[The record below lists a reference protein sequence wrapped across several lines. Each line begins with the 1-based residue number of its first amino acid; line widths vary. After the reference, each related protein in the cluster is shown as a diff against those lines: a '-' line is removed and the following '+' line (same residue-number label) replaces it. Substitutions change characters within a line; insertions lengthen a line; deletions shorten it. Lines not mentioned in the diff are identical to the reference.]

1 MNRKKRFLL
10 ILMVLAIV
18 LTGIVLARN
27 SESGPNFLDEQF
39 SEIVDY
45 IPERDQLDP
54 KISKVDVAWHL
65 DHSLKTINRI
75 CEALEASDPNK
86 FKSNFSLSR
95 VFVFAWGDF
104 PRGVAESPKLVRPPK
119 EIMTDNL
126 YLQIEEA
133 RENLKKME
141 LLDAKAHFRHPYFNV
156 IDKGQTKRFL
166 KIHTNHHLKIIRD
179 ILK

>member
-1 MNRKKRFLL
+1 MKKILYFLIALFL
-10 ILMVLAIV
+10 ILTTLVLV
-18 LTGIVLARN
+18 RN
-27 SESGPNFLDEQF
+27 SESEANFLDEQF

-54 KISKVDVAWHL
+54 KISKADVAWHL

-119 EIMTDNL
+119 VIVTDSL

>member
-1 MNRKKRFLL
+1 MKKLLYFLIAL
-10 ILMVLAIV
+10 FLV
-18 LTGIVLARN
+18 LTILVLVRN
-27 SESGPNFLDEQF
+27 SESSPHFLDEQF

-104 PRGVAESPKLVRPPK
+104 PRGVAESPKIVRPPK
-119 EIMTDNL
+119 VIVTDSL

-141 LLDAKAHFRHPYFNV
+141 LLDAKAHFKHPYFNV

-179 ILK
+179 ILKD